1 MKMDESLALF
11 QALII
16 EMYRKVRLM
25 HQMALEVIHTGDKE
39 KALQLS
45 RMDDFVNHMEEEV
58 NDQAQ
63 SVLALLSPVASD
75 LRKVIAGIKIASDL
89 ERIGD
94 YAKNVA
100 EFVIKKGPAEPTFVA
115 EQATAIGERFL
126 AMLDDAMRAYEQEDV
141 QQAYEIP
148 QQDEQI
154 NAQFEQLTGQIES
167 ALQEGMTMKHL
178 VPLVAML
185 RNFERSGDHTKNIC
199 EHLIYQVK
207 GQHIDFG

>member
-39 KALQLS
+39 KALQLI

-94 YAKNVA
+94 YAKNYLCNIDGVLCLGLCQCTDT
-100 EFVIKKGPAEPTFVA
+100 V
-115 EQATAIGERFL
+115 
-126 AMLDDAMRAYEQEDV
+126 
-141 QQAYEIP
+141 
-148 QQDEQI
+148 
-154 NAQFEQLTGQIES
+154 
-167 ALQEGMTMKHL
+167 
-178 VPLVAML
+178 
-185 RNFERSGDHTKNIC
+185 SGHQSGWLYFFGVETKRKRT
-199 EHLIYQVK
+199 LL
-207 GQHIDFG
+207 

>member
-39 KALQLS
+39 KALQLI
-45 RMDDFVNHMEEEV
+45 RMDDFV

-100 EFVIKKGPAEPTFVA
+100 EFVIKKGPAEPPFVA